1 MKVKDVTNYLETIAP
16 LQLQEE
22 YDNAGLIIGNGDDQI
37 KGVLICLDITDE
49 VLNEAVNTN
58 CNLIIAHHPLIFTGL
73 KKILRF
79 SMLSKLI
86 LSLFVVIIKLFLL
99 LSGKT
104 FINFI
109 CSYFKIKFWR
119 LIRWR

>member
-73 KKILRF
+73 KKIND
-79 SMLSKLI
+79 SSYPSSCVYKAI
-86 LSLFVVIIKLFLL
+86 QHAISIYAIHLSLIHI
-99 LSGKT
+99 
-104 FINFI
+104 
-109 CSYFKIKFWR
+109 
-119 LIRWR
+119 

>member
-73 KKILRF
+73 KKIND
-79 SMLSKLI
+79 S
-86 LSLFVVIIKLFLL
+86 
-99 LSGKT
+99 
-104 FINFI
+104 
-109 CSYFKIKFWR
+109 SYPSSCTKPFNMQ
-119 LIRWR
+119 